1 MQIKL
6 EKYLK
11 GDRVIWVVVI
21 LLSLFSSVMA
31 LSASSNLAYRINDG
45 DATSFWFKH
54 VAILIMGIV
63 LMLYLQHFNFKYFSR
78 LSQLGI
84 WVAAILL
91 FVTLIVGKEVNSAQR
106 WIMGFQPS
114 DLAKIVLIIYLSR
127 LLSLKQ
133 KDNKIKDFKEGVV
146 PLLIPIGL
154 ICVLI
159 LPADFSTAAM
169 LFTVCFVLL
178 FVGGVAIKHLLGVIG
193 AALAFFAL
201 LLVLN
206 AASPGLLPR
215 VGTWQTR
222 LVEFFHGSNSP
233 RNSKE
238 NYQANMAKMAV
249 STGGLFGKLPGKGDI
264 KNNLYSAQSDFIYA
278 SIIEDF
284 GSLIGGL
291 GMLLLYLIL
300 LFRSIKIMTKSS
312 SKFGGYMAFGL
323 SFLLVFQAFINMG
336 VGVNLLPVTG
346 QALPLISMGGTSI
359 LFTCISLG
367 IILNVS
373 RTVYK
378 DEEAKPKRNAKVAM
392 S

>member
-1 MQIKL
+1 MQFKL

-11 GDRVIWVVVI
+11 GDKVIWAVVI
-21 LLSLFSSVMA
+21 LLMLFSSVMA
-31 LSASSNLAYRINDG
+31 LSASSNLAYRLTGG
-45 DATSFWFKH
+45 DATPFWFKH
-54 VAILIMGIV
+54 VAILIVGFV
-63 LMLYLQHFNFKYFSR
+63 LIIYLQHFNFKYFSR

-84 WVAAILL
+84 WIAGILL
-91 FVTLIVGKEVNSAQR
+91 LVTLAFGKEVNSAQR

-127 LLSLKQ
+127 TLALKQ
-133 KDNKIKDFKEGVV
+133 MKGKIKDFREGVV
-146 PLLIPIGL
+146 PLLIPTIA
-154 ICVLI
+154 ICLLI
-159 LPADFSTAAM
+159 LPADFSTAFM
-169 LFTVCFVLL
+169 LFTASFVLL
-178 FVGGVAIKHLLGVIG
+178 FVGGVAIKHLLAVVG
-193 AALAFFAL
+193 AAVAFFAL
-201 LLVLN
+201 LLMLN
-206 AASPGLLPR
+206 AVSPGLLPR

-222 LVEFFHGSNSP
+222 LTEFFHGSTSP

-249 STGGLFGKLPGKGDI
+249 STGGLLGKRPGKGDI

-284 GSLIGGL
+284 GSLIGGFGIL
-291 GMLLLYLIL
+291 MLYLIL
-300 LFRSIKIMTKSS
+300 LFRSIKIMMKTD

-336 VGVNLLPVTG
+336 VGISLLPVTG

-367 IILNVS
+367 IILNIS
-373 RTVYK
+373 RTVYDK
-378 DEEAKPKRNAKVAM
+378 EEKTKSNKTK
-392 S
+392 

>member
-1 MQIKL
+1 MQIKI

-11 GDRVIWVVVI
+11 GDRIIWAVVI
-21 LLSLFSSVMA
+21 LLSLFSSIMA
-31 LSASSNLAYRINDG
+31 LSASSNLAYRLTGG
-45 DATSFWFKH
+45 DASPFWFKH

-63 LMLYLQHFNFKYFSR
+63 LILYLQHFNFKYFSR

-84 WVAAILL
+84 WVAGILL
-91 FVTLIVGKEVNSAQR
+91 LVTLVFGKEVNSAQR

-114 DLAKIVLIIYLSR
+114 DLAKIVLIIYVSR
-127 LLSLKQ
+127 LLALKQ
-133 KDNKIKDFKEGVV
+133 MKGDVKDFKDGFL
-146 PLLIPIGL
+146 PLLIPIGA
-154 ICVLI
+154 ICLLI

-169 LFTVCFVLL
+169 LFVVCFVLL
-178 FVGGVAIKHLLGVIG
+178 FVGGVAIKHLLALIG
-193 AALAFFAL
+193 GALVFFSL
-201 LLVLN
+201 LLALN
-206 AASPGLLPR
+206 AVSPGLLPR

-222 LVEFFHGSNSP
+222 LSEFFQGSNSP

-249 STGGLFGKLPGKGDI
+249 STGGIFGKRPGKGDI
-264 KNNLYSAQSDFIYA
+264 KNNLYSAQSDFVYA

-291 GMLLLYLIL
+291 GMLLLYLIF
-300 LFRSIKIMTKSS
+300 LFRSIKIMTKTA

-336 VGVNLLPVTG
+336 VGVSLLPVTG

-359 LFTCISLG
+359 LFTCLSIG
-367 IILNVS
+367 IILNIS
-373 RTVYK
+373 RTVYR
-378 DEEAKPKRNAKVAM
+378 DEEKESKKNQQIA
-392 S
+392 